1 MERLVVLVLN
11 SMQIFQR
18 NLLKLLSE
26 SNRRRSELARYCGI
40 APSAV
45 TAWLKCEKFPSP
57 ENLDKTAAFFQVEV
71 SQLFETKP
79 LSAKERELLI
89 KFHRLNDKGKDS
101 ALGML
106 DVLLSNADFAEESA

>member
-1 MERLVVLVLN
+1 MLN

-18 NLLKLLSE
+18 NLLKLLSD
-26 SNRRRSELARYCGI
+26 SNRKRSELARFCGI

-57 ENLDKTAAFFQVEV
+57 ESIDKTAAFFQIEI
-71 SQLFETKP
+71 SQLFTEQP
-79 LSAKERELLI
+79 LSQKERELLS

-106 DVLLSNADFAEESA
+106 EVLLSNADFSEESA